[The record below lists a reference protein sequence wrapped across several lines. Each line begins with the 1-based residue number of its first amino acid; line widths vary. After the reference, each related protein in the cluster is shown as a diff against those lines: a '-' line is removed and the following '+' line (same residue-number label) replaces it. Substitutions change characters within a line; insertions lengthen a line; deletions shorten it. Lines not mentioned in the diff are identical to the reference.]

1 MAKRKGDKAMAEH
14 TALPWRVE
22 THIDPDGTVETHGVL
37 APSGERV
44 IETDMGFYPPGIVD
58 ARFIVRAANNFEA
71 LLAAAKV
78 SLAEL
83 KDFVITA
90 ENMLGGKRV
99 TLHSIALLEAAIA
112 EAEKAE

>member
-1 MAKRKGDKAMAEH
+1 MIQNEIR
-14 TALPWRVE
+14 LPWEAYEDE
-22 THIDPDGTVETHGVL
+22 TISEGTYCIED
-37 APSGERV
+37 SKGEFV
-44 IETDMGFYPPGIVD
+44 
-58 ARFIVRAANNFEA
+58 AAFILEEHRDFMVRAANNFEA